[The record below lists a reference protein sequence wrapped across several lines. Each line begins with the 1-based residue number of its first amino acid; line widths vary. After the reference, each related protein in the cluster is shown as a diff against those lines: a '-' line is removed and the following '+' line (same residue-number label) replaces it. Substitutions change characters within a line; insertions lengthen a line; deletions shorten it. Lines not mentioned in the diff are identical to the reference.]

1 MILLVNNKNTT
12 SGLSK
17 MPVGSLVGT
26 AHMDIDIIKKNGARK
41 INSSC
46 YNLIKIACT
55 CYVSVTVT
63 VASNH
68 LQGIQTVFAY

>member
-1 MILLVNNKNTT
+1 
-12 SGLSK
+12 

-41 INSSC
+41 INSSR

-68 LQGIQTVFAY
+68 